1 MIPQPHECF
10 QLMRQ
15 YGMLE
20 NIREHSIMVARV
32 ADYLAS
38 GLLAAGKEISMPLI
52 VAGALLHDI
61 GKTQCLYTDEDHA
74 RLGREICETHRYH
87 ELAPIVGE
95 HVVLKNGVPRFELK
109 EKQIVYYADKR
120 VTHDRIVSLEQR
132 LDYILERYGN
142 DDPGRHQAIERNFLV
157 CKEIEQKIFLHLEE
171 DSQDVAAAVFSRQAS
186 FSY

>member
-1 MIPQPHECF
+1 MIPQPRECF
-10 QLMRQ
+10 QLMHQ

-20 NIREHSIMVARV
+20 NIKEHSIMVARV

-38 GLLAAGKEISMPLI
+38 GLIAAGKEISMPLI

-61 GKTQCLYTDEDHA
+61 GKTPCLYTDEDHA
-74 RLGREICETHRYH
+74 GLGREICETHRYH

-95 HVVLKNGVPRFELK
+95 HVVLKNGVPRFELR

-120 VTHDRIVSLEQR
+120 VNHDRIVSLEQR

-142 DDPGRHQAIERNFLV
+142 ADPRLYRAIERNFLV
-157 CKEIEQKIFLHLEE
+157 CKEIEQRIFSHLEG
-171 DSQDVAAAVFSRQAS
+171 DPQDLAIAVFSRQAS